1 MVESDLRSI
10 DPATFGLDEG
20 NIFKGACVPHH
31 QQFRWWNFEL
41 EADDR
46 KRDEDSNSFSYW
58 KNTCY
63 TREDKGDREGI
74 LHTRPIP

>member
-10 DPATFGLDEG
+10 DPATFGYEG

-31 QQFRWWNFEL
+31 QHFAAKILRNFEL

-46 KRDEDSNSFSYW
+46 KRDEDSKSFSY
-58 KNTCY
+58 
-63 TREDKGDREGI
+63 
-74 LHTRPIP
+74 

>member
-31 QQFRWWNFEL
+31 QHFVAKILRNFEL
-41 EADDR
+41 EAHDDR
-46 KRDEDSNSFSYW
+46 KRDEDSKSFSY
-58 KNTCY
+58 
-63 TREDKGDREGI
+63 
-74 LHTRPIP
+74 

>member
-10 DPATFGLDEG
+10 DPATSGLDEG

-31 QQFRWWNFEL
+31 QHFAAKILRNFEL

-46 KRDEDSNSFSYW
+46 KRDEDSKSFSY
-58 KNTCY
+58 
-63 TREDKGDREGI
+63 
-74 LHTRPIP
+74 